1 MHRLSALRVDWGW
14 LKQEWL
20 TVDLLSILSQLV
32 AAYFDSAQL
41 IVVSTSI
48 ITNFPASLREWGAIV
63 DLLTLNDYGSASACS
78 LRHGVCFRILDASLF
93 LIVQPLINIGN

>member
-1 MHRLSALRVDWGW
+1 MVKTRVAYCGFVVDSLSTRCRIFRLDAAHRCFDIDYNELPGL
-14 LKQEWL
+14 LKG
-20 TVDLLSILSQLV
+20 V
-32 AAYFDSAQL
+32 
-41 IVVSTSI
+41 
-48 ITNFPASLREWGAIV
+48 GAIV